1 MRKYA
6 AESIFAADLP
16 HTSKRQKQS
25 AADLRQKD
33 SSRGSSK
40 LVCGKYAAERL
51 FKRQQLASLRQVC
64 GRKTLKFFIHLEALK
79 AVCGKY
85 AAEKKGICK
94 AYKK

>member
-40 LVCGKYAAERL
+40 LVCGKYAAGRL
-51 FKRQQLASLRQVC
+51 
-64 GRKTLKFFIHLEALK
+64 FIHLAALK
-79 AVCGKY
+79 QSAASMRQKRRAFARRIKNEYSLGKK
-85 AAEKKGICK
+85 ENDQF
-94 AYKK
+94 